1 MKRFIEFKH
10 IGPKG
15 LVRRLIDELCDR
27 LEEKLQHFDAD
38 AVSLHVVFEEN
49 GSQKLYRAAVSCHVP
64 HYMAAAHEEDRKPG
78 TALRGAFEEVE
89 HQLDKHH
96 PMRSRKILQKKRAVQ
111 RQQPTPV
118 TEMVA
123 EEENV

>member
-10 IGPKG
+10 IGPKA

-27 LEEKLQHFDAD
+27 LEEKLRHFDAD

-64 HYMAAAHEEDRKPG
+64 QYMAAAHEEDRNPG
-78 TALRGAFEEVE
+78 AALRGAFEEVE
-89 HQLDKHH
+89 HQLDKHR
-96 PMRSRKILQKKRAVQ
+96 PLRGRKILQKKRAAQ
-111 RQQPTPV
+111 RRQPAPAR
-118 TEMVA
+118 EMAA